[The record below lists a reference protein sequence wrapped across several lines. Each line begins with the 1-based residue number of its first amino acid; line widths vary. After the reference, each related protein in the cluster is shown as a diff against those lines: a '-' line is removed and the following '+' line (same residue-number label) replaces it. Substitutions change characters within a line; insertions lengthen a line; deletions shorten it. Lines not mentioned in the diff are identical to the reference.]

1 MPLNATCN
9 LSFTLPSIYLSDVIP
24 TNSFQTYDQ
33 IDAVINSPRTGDL
46 RMSLNSFYPF
56 GWLPMNGGTI
66 GDSSSN
72 ATTRAKAD
80 AWPLYYMLWTS
91 FNKFGFSALPIY
103 TSAGGNS
110 TYGASALEDWS
121 ANKAI
126 ALTKAMGQVL
136 MGTVPFAALLPG
148 YKQTFAGASVTITP
162 SGTMS
167 LFNGAPVVFTGTT
180 TLSTSTIY
188 YVGNWNGT
196 TFSVYTS
203 FANAITLTG
212 AQGVD
217 ASGTVA
223 LAEAGTYE
231 GEYVH
236 TQLTTELV
244 AHTHTYNTIGAGAG
258 GLSGPGAVVQVSSN
272 TGSTGGGTAFNV
284 TQPSV
289 LTNIYIKL

>member
-1 MPLNATCN
+1 
-9 LSFTLPSIYLSDVIP
+9 
-24 TNSFQTYDQ
+24 
-33 IDAVINSPRTGDL
+33 
-46 RMSLNSFYPF
+46 
-56 GWLPMNGGTI
+56 
-66 GDSSSN
+66 
-72 ATTRAKAD
+72 
-80 AWPLYYMLWTS
+80 MLWTS

-103 TSAGGNS
+103 TSAGANS
-110 TYGASALEDWS
+110 TYGASALADWT

-148 YKQTFAGASVTITP
+148 YQQTFAGASVTITP

-217 ASGTVA
+217 SSGTVA